1 MTPPV
6 PPPAAAPR
14 SHDGWSLAVDL
25 TAAWNEGEGRADH
38 LLEDRG
44 PALEGAARGNAQSLF
59 FGAIRHWRRIDEAL
73 RPLLARPP
81 RARLAALLAVAAGEM
96 IENPTVAP
104 ALVVDHAVGQAKRLL
119 SPAEARLV
127 NAVLRRVA
135 PVLRDAVAPGAAT
148 PFAEQAA
155 FFSHPDWLVE
165 KWIGQFGRE
174 ATRQLLEW
182 NQTPA
187 SVHVRWRSAETLPP
201 AGLEPTRW
209 PGFFRLRHGG
219 WAELAPAIT
228 AGHCYLQDPATRLAP
243 ELVAPVAGEAL
254 LDLCAAPGGKSFQ
267 LADSMGTGKIVAVDR
282 PGGRLRRFEQN
293 LTRWRASG
301 GRVEIAMLASDVG
314 NLTPALFA
322 KKNLPPLFDAV
333 LLDAPCSNTGVL
345 RHRVDAKWRL
355 EPAEFAWLGEV
366 QGKLVT
372 KAAEFVKPG
381 GRLVYS
387 TCSLE
392 PEENEQVIE
401 DFLATP
407 AGGVFTLE
415 RSVLARPWEHGHD
428 GAGVFLLRRKTD

>member
-1 MTPPV
+1 
-6 PPPAAAPR
+6 
-14 SHDGWSLAVDL
+14 
-25 TAAWNEGEGRADH
+25 
-38 LLEDRG
+38 
-44 PALEGAARGNAQSLF
+44 
-59 FGAIRHWRRIDEAL
+59 
-73 RPLLARPP
+73 
-81 RARLAALLAVAAGEM
+81 LAALLAVAAGELL
-96 IENPTVAP
+96 ENPTVAP

-127 NAVLRRVA
+127 NAVLRRVV
-135 PVLRDAVAPGAAT
+135 PVLRDVTPPGAAA
-148 PFAEQAA
+148 PFPEQAA

-165 KWIGQFGRE
+165 KWIAQFGRE

-187 SVHVRWRSAETLPP
+187 SVHVRWRAPAVALP
-201 AGLEPTRW
+201 ACLEPTEW

-219 WAELAPAIT
+219 WAELAPAIA
-228 AGHCYLQDPATRLAP
+228 AGRCYLQDPATRLAP
-243 ELVAPVAGEAL
+243 ELVAPVAGEDV
-254 LDLCAAPGGKSFQ
+254 LDLCASPGGKSFQ
-267 LADSMGTGKIVAVDR
+267 LADAMGSGRIVAVDR

-293 LTRWRASG
+293 LTRWRANG
-301 GRVEIAMLASDVG
+301 GRAEIAMLAADVG
-314 NLTPALFA
+314 QLTPALFA
-322 KKNLPPLFDAV
+322 GKKLPVQFDAV

-366 QGKLVT
+366 QGKLLL

-392 PEENEQVIE
+392 PEENEEVVA

-407 AGGVFTLE
+407 AGGGFSLE
-415 RSVLARPWEHGHD
+415 RSVLARPWQHGHD
-428 GAGVFLLRRKTD
+428 GAGVFLLRRGS